1 LVTCPTPLA
10 FPPSSIHFGPHTSGN
25 EWRCGP
31 VWLFLRRYP
40 LCSPS
45 TNGPASWTL
54 GKKKH
59 ALPHPP
65 LYEHLLGG
73 IRVPPGWAV
82 RLGHGER
89 SRKFL
94 WPRPAAL
101 LVIVPSTQTRCS
113 HGNALAKSPVDA
125 KYLWRTSDR
134 DGRASAAP
142 VGQAWQSRR
151 LAGIPWAD
159 GLSRF
164 FFFLFQNNSRERQ
177 RLDSL
182 PVKLVSP
189 PHPSPVLGCRPVFI
203 AGCATLTEDVFLAGD
218 ITHVRALDTSL
229 YLLPESALCEGMR
242 CAALAVCVR
251 HNAAPPSACEDD

>member
-1 LVTCPTPLA
+1 M
-10 FPPSSIHFGPHTSGN
+10 PSLT
-25 EWRCGP
+25 
-31 VWLFLRRYP
+31 RRFMNIY
-40 LCSPS
+40 
-45 TNGPASWTL
+45 
-54 GKKKH
+54 
-59 ALPHPP
+59 
-65 LYEHLLGG
+65 LGG
-73 IRVPPGWAV
+73 SESPRAGQSE
-82 RLGHGER
+82 LDTETR

-125 KYLWRTSDR
+125 EFLWRTSDR

-142 VGQAWQSRR
+142 VGQAWPSRR

-164 FFFLFQNNSRERQ
+164 FFLLFQNNSRERQ

-182 PVKLVSP
+182 PMKLVSP

-203 AGCATLTEDVFLAGD
+203 AGCHTLTEDVFLAGD

-229 YLLPESALCEGMR
+229 YLLPESALCGGMR

-251 HNAAPPSACEDD
+251 RNAAPPSACEDD